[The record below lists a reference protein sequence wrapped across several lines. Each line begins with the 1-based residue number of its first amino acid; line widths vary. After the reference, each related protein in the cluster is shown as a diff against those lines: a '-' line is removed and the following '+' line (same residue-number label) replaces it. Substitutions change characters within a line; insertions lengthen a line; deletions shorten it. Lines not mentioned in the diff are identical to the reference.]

1 VNDLADARAPAR
13 KTVPVDRV
21 LGGTIYVPYRNCVS
35 RYRWVYFAWDI
46 FSARA
51 VGFRKAEI
59 SCGDRGRQ
67 QAYRQKT
74 RKLPP
79 SGQTAEIDLPATP
92 QVCSR
97 VHEEKILA
105 ALSAVPSSF
114 TTAASWHT
122 NPRWRRQRQEAR
134 QSKYALGLN

>member
-67 QAYRQKT
+67 QASRSKT
-74 RKLPP
+74 RRLPP
-79 SGQTAEIDLPATP
+79 SGQTAEIDFSEASSI
-92 QVCSR
+92 CSR

-114 TTAASWHT
+114 TTAASSRT
-122 NPRWRRQRQEAR
+122 NLRWLRQRQEAR
-134 QSKYALGLN
+134 HSKYALCLN